1 MEENKNIELYSE
13 DFQEILGVESPWI
26 LRWGILVILIT
37 ICALLSISTRI
48 SYPNIIKGTVTL
60 LNKHNEGAILFPKN
74 GKLVRVNVTD
84 CQTLNKGSLLI
95 IMTTDNGQQV
105 SMHATSNG
113 IIRLSQDW
121 RAGTLISKNQIF
133 GYVTDSIRDNIL
145 GKAVLHSTRN
155 IEVGQKVYVTLTNY
169 PERIQGQV
177 CFVARV
183 PFEENNG
190 KASYIATISFPSGI
204 VTTNN
209 IKLPYYPGMKGEVSI
224 LTNELSLFDRLLK
237 TTLRTVQ

>member
-37 ICALLSISTRI
+37 ICALLFISTRI

-95 IMTTDNGQQV
+95 IMTTDNKYQC
-105 SMHATSNG
+105 M
-113 IIRLSQDW
+113 
-121 RAGTLISKNQIF
+121 
-133 GYVTDSIRDNIL
+133 
-145 GKAVLHSTRN
+145 
-155 IEVGQKVYVTLTNY
+155 
-169 PERIQGQV
+169 
-177 CFVARV
+177 
-183 PFEENNG
+183 
-190 KASYIATISFPSGI
+190 
-204 VTTNN
+204 
-209 IKLPYYPGMKGEVSI
+209 
-224 LTNELSLFDRLLK
+224 
-237 TTLRTVQ
+237 LRQME